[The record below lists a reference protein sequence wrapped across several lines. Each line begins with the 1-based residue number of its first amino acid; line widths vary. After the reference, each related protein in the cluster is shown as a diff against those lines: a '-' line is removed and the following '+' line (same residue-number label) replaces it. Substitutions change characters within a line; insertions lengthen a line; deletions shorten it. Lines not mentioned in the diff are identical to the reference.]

1 MDLEKAFEF
10 LAQNRAELSAKIG
23 TITDTLSRL
32 EKSLKENREQVSRHT
47 QHIGVIREAIVALVA
62 SDRRLQEKLIATDER
77 ISVLITTVERLIDRR
92 NGQSEEL

>member
-23 TITDTLSRL
+23 IITGTLSRL

-47 QHIGVIREAIVALVA
+47 QHIGVIQEAIVALVA